1 MNKKNKLMKAL
12 VGLELSNKAKQ
23 EFCDIVLDKSD
34 NESSGGGA
42 GTAEPE
48 FLYTNANMLQGGLGA
63 LMQQYAVWVKLTDGN
78 NIVICSA
85 LLMTTS
91 YSSYT
96 PIAFAL
102 ALNTRAI
109 NKNNDEDVTLN
120 SLINS
125 GSIDLSSYEITEEQF
140 YSLEA

>member
-1 MNKKNKLMKAL
+1 MPGGVFPKWIK
-12 VGLELSNKAKQ
+12 
-23 EFCDIVLDKSD
+23 IKSSSEVEVAEVTFED
-34 NESSGGGA
+34 EQSGGGA

-48 FLYTNANMLQGGLGA
+48 FLYTNANMLQGGLVA
-63 LMQQYAVWVKLTDGN
+63 IMQQFAVWVKLTDDN

-85 LLMTTS
+85 LFMTTS

-96 PIAFAL
+96 PVAFAL
-102 ALNTRAI
+102 ALNTHAV
-109 NKNNDEDVTLN
+109 NKNTDEDVTLN

-125 GSIDLSSYEITEEQF
+125 GSIDLSEYEITKEQF